1 MSDSVHSLLARV
13 IGIIGPIP
21 EWMYEKG
28 STVNGMFCKEKLLYM
43 EAEAVNETNPN
54 ISTTSTGK
62 KKMHVIVPK
71 RTLIKNR
78 IHCEDGPFI
87 EFLRYLLKIDPNERP
102 TAEEALKHPWFK
114 VQY

>member
-1 MSDSVHSLLARV
+1 MHSLLARV

-28 STVNGMFCKEKLLYM
+28 TNVEGMFCQEKLLYM
-43 EAEAVNETNPN
+43 EADPVNETNPD
-54 ISTTSTGK
+54 ISTGGSTTK

-78 IHCEDGPFI
+78 LNCDDKPFI

-102 TAEEALKHPWFK
+102 TAEEALQHPWFK